1 MSEMSNEAVQAQ
13 INARSLKLGNTVRS
27 QTSDANGV
35 TNVTQL
41 TADANSLLQGTA
53 HLPIVQPDLT
63 GVVFDITG
71 IPNGNIMT
79 QTIVANASA
88 TTATAQGWL
97 RVNVVSS
104 NSAIFSTSA
113 YYIQL
118 VSLT

>member
-1 MSEMSNEAVQAQ
+1 MSTPSTDGLKQEIDAGRMRVGNEVQDQNGLPITTSVKQLYVDAGSDFQ
-13 INARSLKLGNTVRS
+13 V
-27 QTSDANGV
+27 SDAAIIN
-35 TNVTQL
+35 
-41 TADANSLLQGTA
+41 
-53 HLPIVQPDLT
+53 QPTLT
-63 GVVFDITG
+63 GEVFNVTG

-97 RVNVVSS
+97 RINVVSS

-113 YYIQL
+113 YYIPL